1 MTTGLI
7 AIGSALAGAM
17 PGLVSGL
24 LSRKAEDKKQ
34 LRELVMQ
41 TTAANWR
48 FVAENS
54 KSVLP
59 FEHYMI
65 HASMM
70 CELAFSDDEITEQR
84 TKDHIA
90 KVDLI
95 MRTLASHAISV
106 STKKTAA

>member
-7 AIGSALAGAM
+7 AIGAALAGAM

-34 LRELVMQ
+34 LRELVMH

-54 KSVLP
+54 KAVLP

-65 HASMM
+65 HTSMM
-70 CELAFSDDEITEQR
+70 CELAFSGKEITEQR

-95 MRTLASHAISV
+95 MMTLAAHAISI